1 MPEGGRGTYMN
12 PFTKLRMQFT
22 LKVFLL
28 VNAFGIFMNLYM
40 FFVGKVPLY
49 PLRQGLS
56 VAIMCFVF
64 SIPAGIWAF
73 FWIRPPSN
81 GS

>member
-1 MPEGGRGTYMN
+1 
-12 PFTKLRMQFT
+12 MQFA

-28 VNAFGIFMNLYM
+28 VNAFGIFMNLDIY
-40 FFVGKVPLY
+40 FVGNIPLNT
-49 PLRQGLS
+49 LRQGLS

-64 SIPAGIWAF
+64 SIPAGIGAF